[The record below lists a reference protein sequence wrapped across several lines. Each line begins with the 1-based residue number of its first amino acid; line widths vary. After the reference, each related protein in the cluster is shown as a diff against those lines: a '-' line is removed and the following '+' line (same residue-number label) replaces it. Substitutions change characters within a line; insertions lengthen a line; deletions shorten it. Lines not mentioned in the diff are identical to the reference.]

1 MIQKNKT
8 MRKNAF
14 TIIGLMLLAGFCSS
28 CSKVPAGNVGVKF
41 YLLGKDKGVDY
52 ETLKPGR
59 YWIGVNEELFLFP
72 TQRQNK
78 IWSYNEED
86 NQGFEF
92 QSKEGMKLMANVGIE
107 YQILDENVTTI
118 FEMYKKGCDEIT
130 NIVLRNAIR
139 DAFNM
144 ASSTRTAEQMYGEG
158 KIEFM
163 NEVKKLAT
171 AKAAEKY
178 ITLNDVYLLGNIVV
192 PESVTTAL
200 NNKIKAMQEAEQREN
215 EIRGA
220 EAQAKKDIAI
230 AEGEAQSLLTKARAE
245 AEANRIIANSLTP
258 TLVEYEKIKKW
269 NGETPKVTG
278 NGGSIINLGK

>member
-1 MIQKNKT
+1 MKN
-8 MRKNAF
+8 RRLL
-14 TIIGLMLLAGFCSS
+14 IIASLVALSFGCAS

-59 YWIGVNEELFLFP
+59 YWIGVNEELYLFP

-78 IWSYNEED
+78 IWSYNEEE

-107 YQILDENVTTI
+107 YQILDEDVTTI
-118 FEMYKKGCDEIT
+118 FEMYKKGCEEIT
-130 NIVLRNAIR
+130 NMVLRNAIR

-163 NEVKKLAT
+163 NEVKRLAQS
-171 AKAAEKY
+171 KASEKF

-200 NNKIKAMQEAEQREN
+200 NNKIKATQEAEQREN
-215 EIRGA
+215 EVRGA
-220 EAQAKKDIAI
+220 EAEAKKQIAI
-230 AEGEAQSLLTKARAE
+230 AEGEAQSLLTKAKAE
-245 AEANRIIANSLTP
+245 AEANRIIANSLTS

-269 NGETPKVTG
+269 NGATPQVVG
-278 NGGSIINLGK
+278 QGASIVNLK

>member
-1 MIQKNKT
+1 
-8 MRKNAF
+8 MRKSIF
-14 TIIGLMLLAGFCSS
+14 TIIGLMLLTGFCSS

-118 FEMYKKGCDEIT
+118 FEMYKKGCEEIT

>member
-1 MIQKNKT
+1 
-8 MRKNAF
+8 MRKSIF

-118 FEMYKKGCDEIT
+118 FEMYKKGCEEIT

-278 NGGSIINLGK
+278 NGGSIINLSK